1 MASVILKCGQV
12 DLSKASENVSD
23 LQLIFKFR
31 IFRKIGKIC
40 QFSQICAGVS
50 TSTSSFRGLNSS
62 FKQSISSQPV
72 KAWPWPSDDNDD
84 EDDFT
89 GRQFGKILRKL
100 KSCQLGENCWSCN
113 FNLSFMI

>member
-1 MASVILKCGQV
+1 MASVIPKCGQV

-62 FKQSISSQPV
+62 FKQSISSSQ
-72 KAWPWPSDDNDD
+72 
-84 EDDFT
+84 
-89 GRQFGKILRKL
+89 LKL
-100 KSCQLGENCWSCN
+100 GLGLVMIMLTKTISQAG
-113 FNLSFMI
+113 NLEKL